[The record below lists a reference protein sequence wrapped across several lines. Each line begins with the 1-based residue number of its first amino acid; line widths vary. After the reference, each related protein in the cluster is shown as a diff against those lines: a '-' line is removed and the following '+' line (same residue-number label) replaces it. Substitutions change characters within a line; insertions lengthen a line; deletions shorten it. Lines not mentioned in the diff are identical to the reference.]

1 MKSVRRGYVDKDEEL
16 FAGAQ
21 RIKILSAANDAR
33 WLMNRGYSAE
43 SAITFSS
50 NHYLLTSRQ
59 RMAIFRSI
67 LNDEDK
73 ATRQKKEILKPGS
86 EVLVDGL
93 NIIITLETALSHSL
107 VLRGDDGVLRDV
119 AGLHGTYRII
129 DKTEKAV
136 ELILQTLSCLDV
148 RKATFILD
156 KPVSNSGSLKQ
167 LILELSK
174 NYNIDVD
181 AELNMNPDLLFVDK
195 ENVISSDGPVLQ
207 RSFSW
212 YNLNSMVIRRMIPDA
227 WIFDFKYEE

>member
-1 MKSVRRGYVDKDEEL
+1 MKSIRRGYVDKDEEL
-16 FAGAQ
+16 FGGSQ
-21 RIKILSAANDAR
+21 RAKILSAANDAR

-43 SAITFSS
+43 SAITFTS

-73 ATRQKKEILKPGS
+73 TTRLKKEILKPGT
-86 EVLVDGL
+86 EVLIDGL

-129 DKTEKAV
+129 DKTAKAIK
-136 ELILQTLSCLDV
+136 LILQTLSNLDV
-148 RKATFILD
+148 RNATFILD

-167 LILELSK
+167 LILEISRNFNLEVVVK
-174 NYNIDVD
+174 LD
-181 AELNMNPDLLFVDK
+181 MNPDLIFVDK
-195 ENVISSDGPVLQ
+195 ENVISSDGPVIL
-207 RSFSW
+207 RSSSW
-212 YNLNSMVIRRMIPDA
+212 FNLNSMIVRDMIPDT
-227 WIFDFKYEE
+227 WVFNFEL

>member
-1 MKSVRRGYVDKDEEL
+1 MKSIRRGYVDKDEEL
-16 FAGAQ
+16 FGGSQ
-21 RIKILSAANDAR
+21 RAKILSAANDAR

-43 SAITFSS
+43 SAITFTS

-73 ATRQKKEILKPGS
+73 TTRLKKEILKPGT
-86 EVLVDGL
+86 EVLIDGL

-129 DKTEKAV
+129 DKTAKAIK
-136 ELILQTLSCLDV
+136 LILQTLSNLDV
-148 RKATFILD
+148 RNATFILD

-167 LILELSK
+167 LILEISRNFNLE
-174 NYNIDVD
+174 VV
-181 AELNMNPDLLFVDK
+181 AELDMNPDQIFVDK
-195 ENVISSDGPVLQ
+195 ENVISSDGPVIL
-207 RSFSW
+207 RSSSW
-212 YNLNSMVIRRMIPDA
+212 FNLNSMIVRDMIPDT
-227 WIFDFKYEE
+227 WVFNFEL

>member
-1 MKSVRRGYVDKDEEL
+1 MMSIRRGYVDKDEEL
-16 FAGAQ
+16 FGGSQ
-21 RIKILSAANDAR
+21 RAKILSAANDAR

-43 SAITFSS
+43 SAITFTS

-73 ATRQKKEILKPGS
+73 TTRLKKEILKPGT
-86 EVLVDGL
+86 EVLIDGL

-129 DKTEKAV
+129 DKTAKAI
-136 ELILQTLSCLDV
+136 EQILQTLSNLDV
-148 RKATFILD
+148 RNATFILD

-167 LILELSK
+167 LILEISRNFNLE
-174 NYNIDVD
+174 VV
-181 AELNMNPDLLFVDK
+181 AELDMNPDQIFVDK
-195 ENVISSDGPVLQ
+195 ENVISSDGPVILK
-207 RSFSW
+207 SSSW
-212 YNLNSMVIRRMIPDA
+212 FNLNSMIVRDMIPDT
-227 WIFDFKYEE
+227 WVFNFEL

>member
-1 MKSVRRGYVDKDEEL
+1 MKSIRRGYVDKDEEL
-16 FAGAQ
+16 FGGSQ
-21 RIKILSAANDAR
+21 RAKILSAANDAR

-43 SAITFSS
+43 SAITFTS

-73 ATRQKKEILKPGS
+73 TTRLKKEILKPGT
-86 EVLVDGL
+86 EVLIDGL

-129 DKTEKAV
+129 DKTAKAI
-136 ELILQTLSCLDV
+136 EQILQTLSNLDV
-148 RKATFILD
+148 RNATFILD

-167 LILELSK
+167 LILEISRNFNLE
-174 NYNIDVD
+174 VV
-181 AELNMNPDLLFVDK
+181 AELDMNPDQIFVDK
-195 ENVISSDGPVLQ
+195 ENVISSDGPVIL
-207 RSFSW
+207 RSSSW
-212 YNLNSMVIRRMIPDA
+212 FNLNSMIVRDMIPDT
-227 WIFDFKYEE
+227 WVFNFEL

>member
-1 MKSVRRGYVDKDEEL
+1 MKSIRRGYVDKDEEL
-16 FAGAQ
+16 FGGSQ
-21 RIKILSAANDAR
+21 RAKILSAANDAR

-43 SAITFSS
+43 SAITFTS

-73 ATRQKKEILKPGS
+73 TTRLKKEILKPGT
-86 EVLVDGL
+86 EVLIDGL

-129 DKTEKAV
+129 DKTAKAIK
-136 ELILQTLSCLDV
+136 LILQTLSNLDV
-148 RKATFILD
+148 RNATFILD

-167 LILELSK
+167 LILEISR
-174 NYNIDVD
+174 NFNHEVVV
-181 AELNMNPDLLFVDK
+181 ELDMNPDQIFVDK
-195 ENVISSDGPVLQ
+195 ENVISSDGPVILK
-207 RSFSW
+207 SSSW
-212 YNLNSMVIRRMIPDA
+212 FNLNSMIVRDMIPDT
-227 WIFDFKYEE
+227 WVFNFEL

>member
-1 MKSVRRGYVDKDEEL
+1 MMSIRRGYVDKDEEL
-16 FAGAQ
+16 FSGAQ
-21 RIKILSAANDAR
+21 RAKILSASNDAR

-43 SAITFSS
+43 SAITFTS

-73 ATRQKKEILKPGS
+73 TTRLKKEILKPGT
-86 EVLVDGL
+86 EVLIDGL

-129 DKTEKAV
+129 DKTAKAI
-136 ELILQTLSCLDV
+136 EQILQTLSNLDV
-148 RKATFILD
+148 RNATFILD

-167 LILELSK
+167 LILEISRNFNLE
-174 NYNIDVD
+174 VV
-181 AELNMNPDLLFVDK
+181 AELDMNPDQIFVDK
-195 ENVISSDGPVLQ
+195 ENVISSDGPVIL
-207 RSFSW
+207 RSSSW
-212 YNLNSMVIRRMIPDA
+212 FNLNSMIVRDMIPDT
-227 WIFDFKYEE
+227 WVFNFEL

>member
-1 MKSVRRGYVDKDEEL
+1 MKSIRRGYVDKDEEL
-16 FAGAQ
+16 FGGSQ
-21 RIKILSAANDAR
+21 RAKILSAANDAR

-43 SAITFSS
+43 SAITFTS

-73 ATRQKKEILKPGS
+73 TTRLKKEILKPGT
-86 EVLVDGL
+86 EVLIDGL

-129 DKTEKAV
+129 DKTAKTI
-136 ELILQTLSCLDV
+136 ELILQTLSNLDV
-148 RKATFILD
+148 RYATFILD

-167 LILELSK
+167 LILEISRNFNLE
-174 NYNIDVD
+174 VV
-181 AELNMNPDLLFVDK
+181 AELDMNPDQIFVDK
-195 ENVISSDGPVLQ
+195 ENVISSDGPVILK
-207 RSFSW
+207 SSSW
-212 YNLNSMVIRRMIPDA
+212 FNLNSMIVRDMIPDT
-227 WIFDFKYEE
+227 WVFNFEL

>member
-1 MKSVRRGYVDKDEEL
+1 MMSIRRGYVDKDEEL
-16 FAGAQ
+16 FGGSQ
-21 RIKILSAANDAR
+21 RAKILSAANDAR

-43 SAITFSS
+43 SAITFTS

-73 ATRQKKEILKPGS
+73 TTRLKKEILKPGT
-86 EVLVDGL
+86 EVLIDGL

-129 DKTEKAV
+129 DKTAKAI
-136 ELILQTLSCLDV
+136 EQILQTLSNLDV
-148 RKATFILD
+148 RNATFILD

-167 LILELSK
+167 LILEISRNFNLE
-174 NYNIDVD
+174 VVV
-181 AELNMNPDLLFVDK
+181 ELDMNPDQIFVDK
-195 ENVISSDGPVLQ
+195 ENVISSDGPVILK
-207 RSFSW
+207 SSSW
-212 YNLNSMVIRRMIPDA
+212 FNLNSMIVRDMIPDT
-227 WIFDFKYEE
+227 WVFNFEL

>member
-1 MKSVRRGYVDKDEEL
+1 MKSIRRGYVDKDEEL
-16 FAGAQ
+16 FGGSQ
-21 RIKILSAANDAR
+21 RAKILSAANDAR

-43 SAITFSS
+43 SAITFTS

-73 ATRQKKEILKPGS
+73 TTRLKKEILKPGT
-86 EVLVDGL
+86 EVLIDGL

-129 DKTEKAV
+129 DKTAKAIK
-136 ELILQTLSCLDV
+136 LILQTLSNLDV
-148 RKATFILD
+148 RNATFILD

-167 LILELSK
+167 LILEISRNFNLE
-174 NYNIDVD
+174 VVV
-181 AELNMNPDLLFVDK
+181 ELDMNPDQIFVDK
-195 ENVISSDGPVLQ
+195 ENVISSDGPVILK
-207 RSFSW
+207 SSSW
-212 YNLNSMVIRRMIPDA
+212 FNLNSMIVRDMIPDT
-227 WIFDFKYEE
+227 WVFNFEL

>member
-1 MKSVRRGYVDKDEEL
+1 MKSIRRGYVDKDEEL
-16 FAGAQ
+16 FGGSQ
-21 RIKILSAANDAR
+21 RAKILSAANDAR

-43 SAITFSS
+43 SAITFTS

-73 ATRQKKEILKPGS
+73 TTRFKKEILKPGTD
-86 EVLVDGL
+86 VLIDGL

-129 DKTEKAV
+129 DKTAKAIK
-136 ELILQTLSCLDV
+136 LILQTLSNLDV
-148 RKATFILD
+148 RNATFILD

-167 LILELSK
+167 LILEISR
-174 NYNIDVD
+174 NINLEVVVKLD
-181 AELNMNPDLLFVDK
+181 MNPDLIFVDK
-195 ENVISSDGPVLQ
+195 ENVISSDGPVIL
-207 RSFSW
+207 RSSSW
-212 YNLNSMVIRRMIPDA
+212 FNLNSMIVRDMIPDT
-227 WIFDFKYEE
+227 WVFNFEL

>member
-1 MKSVRRGYVDKDEEL
+1 MKSIRRGYVDKDEEL
-16 FAGAQ
+16 FGGSQ
-21 RIKILSAANDAR
+21 RAKILSAANDAR

-43 SAITFSS
+43 SAITFTS

-73 ATRQKKEILKPGS
+73 TTRLKKEILKPGT
-86 EVLVDGL
+86 EVLIDGL

-129 DKTEKAV
+129 DKTVKAI
-136 ELILQTLSCLDV
+136 ELILLTLSNLDV
-148 RKATFILD
+148 RNATFILD

-167 LILELSK
+167 LILEISRNFNLE
-174 NYNIDVD
+174 VV
-181 AELNMNPDLLFVDK
+181 AELDMNPDQIFVDK
-195 ENVISSDGPVLQ
+195 ENVISSDGPVIL
-207 RSFSW
+207 RSSSW
-212 YNLNSMVIRRMIPDA
+212 FNLNSMIVRDMIPDT
-227 WIFDFKYEE
+227 WVFNFEL

>member
-1 MKSVRRGYVDKDEEL
+1 MKSIRRGYVDKDEEL
-16 FAGAQ
+16 FGGSQ
-21 RIKILSAANDAR
+21 RAKILSAANDAR

-43 SAITFSS
+43 SAITFTS

-73 ATRQKKEILKPGS
+73 TTRLKKEILKPGT
-86 EVLVDGL
+86 EVLIDGL

-129 DKTEKAV
+129 DKTAKAI
-136 ELILQTLSCLDV
+136 EQILQTLSNLDV
-148 RKATFILD
+148 RNATFILD

-167 LILELSK
+167 LILEISRNFNLK
-174 NYNIDVD
+174 VVV
-181 AELNMNPDLLFVDK
+181 ELDMNPDQIFVDK
-195 ENVISSDGPVLQ
+195 ENVISSDGPVIL
-207 RSFSW
+207 RSSSW
-212 YNLNSMVIRRMIPDA
+212 FNLNSMIVRDMIPYT
-227 WIFDFKYEE
+227 WVFNFEL

>member
-1 MKSVRRGYVDKDEEL
+1 MKNIRRGYVDKDEEL
-16 FAGAQ
+16 FGGSQ
-21 RIKILSAANDAR
+21 RAKILSAANDAR

-43 SAITFSS
+43 SAITFTS

-73 ATRQKKEILKPGS
+73 TTRLKKEILKPGT
-86 EVLVDGL
+86 EVLIDGL

-129 DKTEKAV
+129 DKTAKAI
-136 ELILQTLSCLDV
+136 ELILQTLSNLDV
-148 RKATFILD
+148 RNATFILD

-167 LILELSK
+167 LILEISRNFNLE
-174 NYNIDVD
+174 VV
-181 AELNMNPDLLFVDK
+181 AELDMNPDQIFVDK
-195 ENVISSDGPVLQ
+195 ENVISSDGPVILK
-207 RSFSW
+207 SSSW
-212 YNLNSMVIRRMIPDA
+212 FNLNSMIVRDMIPDT
-227 WIFDFKYEE
+227 WVFNFEL

>member
-1 MKSVRRGYVDKDEEL
+1 MMSIRRGYVDKDEEL
-16 FAGAQ
+16 FGGSQ
-21 RIKILSAANDAR
+21 RAKILSAANDAR

-43 SAITFSS
+43 SAITFTS

-73 ATRQKKEILKPGS
+73 TTRLKKEILKPGT
-86 EVLVDGL
+86 EVLIDGL

-129 DKTEKAV
+129 DKTEKAI
-136 ELILQTLSCLDV
+136 ELILQTLSNLDV
-148 RKATFILD
+148 RNATFILD

-167 LILELSK
+167 LILEISRNFNLK
-174 NYNIDVD
+174 VVV
-181 AELNMNPDLLFVDK
+181 ELDMNPDQIFVDK
-195 ENVISSDGPVLQ
+195 ENVISSDGPVIL
-207 RSFSW
+207 RSSSW
-212 YNLNSMVIRRMIPDA
+212 FNLNSMIVRDMIPDT
-227 WIFDFKYEE
+227 WVFNFEL

>member
-1 MKSVRRGYVDKDEEL
+1 MMSIRRGYVDKDEEL
-16 FAGAQ
+16 FGGSQ
-21 RIKILSAANDAR
+21 RAKILSAANDAR

-43 SAITFSS
+43 SAITFTS

-73 ATRQKKEILKPGS
+73 TTRLKKEILKPGT
-86 EVLVDGL
+86 EVLIDGL

-129 DKTEKAV
+129 DKTAKAI
-136 ELILQTLSCLDV
+136 EQILQTLSNLDV
-148 RKATFILD
+148 RNATFILD

-167 LILELSK
+167 LILEISRNFNLK
-174 NYNIDVD
+174 VVV
-181 AELNMNPDLLFVDK
+181 ELDMNPDQIFVDK
-195 ENVISSDGPVLQ
+195 ENVISSDGPVIL
-207 RSFSW
+207 RSSSW
-212 YNLNSMVIRRMIPDA
+212 FNLNSMIVRDMIPDT
-227 WIFDFKYEE
+227 WVFNFEL

>member
-1 MKSVRRGYVDKDEEL
+1 MMSIRRGYVDKDEEL
-16 FAGAQ
+16 FGGSQ
-21 RIKILSAANDAR
+21 RAKILSAANDAR

-43 SAITFSS
+43 SAITFTS

-73 ATRQKKEILKPGS
+73 TTRLKKEILKPGT
-86 EVLVDGL
+86 EVLIDGL

-129 DKTEKAV
+129 DKTEKAI
-136 ELILQTLSCLDV
+136 ELILQTLSNLDV
-148 RKATFILD
+148 RNATFILD

-167 LILELSK
+167 LILEISRNFNLE
-174 NYNIDVD
+174 VVV
-181 AELNMNPDLLFVDK
+181 ELDMNPDQIFVDK
-195 ENVISSDGPVLQ
+195 ENVISSDGPVILK
-207 RSFSW
+207 SSSW
-212 YNLNSMVIRRMIPDA
+212 FNLNSMIVRDMIPDT
-227 WIFDFKYEE
+227 WVFNFEL

>member
-1 MKSVRRGYVDKDEEL
+1 MMSIRRGYVDKDEEL
-16 FAGAQ
+16 FGGAQ
-21 RIKILSAANDAR
+21 RAKILSASNDAR

-43 SAITFSS
+43 SAITFTS

-73 ATRQKKEILKPGS
+73 TTRLKKEILKPGT
-86 EVLVDGL
+86 EVLIDGL

-129 DKTEKAV
+129 DKTVKAI
-136 ELILQTLSCLDV
+136 ELILQTLSNLDV
-148 RKATFILD
+148 RNATFILD

-167 LILELSK
+167 LILEISRNFNLE
-174 NYNIDVD
+174 VV
-181 AELNMNPDLLFVDK
+181 AELDMNPDQIFVDK
-195 ENVISSDGPVLQ
+195 ENVISSDGPVIL
-207 RSFSW
+207 RSSSW
-212 YNLNSMVIRRMIPDA
+212 FNLNSMIVRDMIPDT
-227 WIFDFKYEE
+227 WVFNFEL

>member
-1 MKSVRRGYVDKDEEL
+1 MKSIRRGYVDKDEEL
-16 FAGAQ
+16 FGGSQ
-21 RIKILSAANDAR
+21 RAKILSAANDAR

-43 SAITFSS
+43 SAITFTS

-73 ATRQKKEILKPGS
+73 TTRHKKDILKPGT
-86 EVLVDGL
+86 EVLIDGL

-129 DKTEKAV
+129 DKTAKTI
-136 ELILQTLSCLDV
+136 ELILQTLSNLDV
-148 RKATFILD
+148 RNATFILD

-167 LILELSK
+167 LILEISRNFNLE
-174 NYNIDVD
+174 VV
-181 AELNMNPDLLFVDK
+181 AELDMNPDQIFVDK
-195 ENVISSDGPVLQ
+195 ENVISSDGPVILK
-207 RSFSW
+207 SSSW
-212 YNLNSMVIRRMIPDA
+212 FNLNSMIVRDMIPDT
-227 WIFDFKYEE
+227 WVFNFEL

>member
-1 MKSVRRGYVDKDEEL
+1 MKSIRRGYVDKDEEL
-16 FAGAQ
+16 FGGSQ
-21 RIKILSAANDAR
+21 RAKILSAANDAR

-43 SAITFSS
+43 SAITFTS

-73 ATRQKKEILKPGS
+73 TTRLKKEILKPGT
-86 EVLVDGL
+86 EVLIDGL

-129 DKTEKAV
+129 DKTEKAI
-136 ELILQTLSCLDV
+136 ELILQTLSNLDV
-148 RKATFILD
+148 RNATFILD

-167 LILELSK
+167 LILEISRNFNLK
-174 NYNIDVD
+174 VVV
-181 AELNMNPDLLFVDK
+181 ELDMNPDQIFVDK
-195 ENVISSDGPVLQ
+195 ENVISSDGPVIL
-207 RSFSW
+207 RSSSW
-212 YNLNSMVIRRMIPDA
+212 FNLNSMIVRDMIPDT
-227 WIFDFKYEE
+227 WVFNFEL

>member
-16 FAGAQ
+16 FGDSQ
-21 RIKILSAANDAR
+21 KIKIHSAANDAR

-43 SAITFSS
+43 SAITFTS

-67 LNDEDK
+67 LSDDNKIARKE
-73 ATRQKKEILKPGS
+73 KEIQAPGS
-86 EVLVDGL
+86 EVLIDGL
-93 NIIITLETALSHSL
+93 NIIITLETALSNSL

-129 DKTEKAV
+129 DKTEKAI
-136 ELILQTLSCLDV
+136 ELILQTLSNLDV
-148 RKATFILD
+148 MRAYFILD

-167 LILELSK
+167 LILAISK
-174 NYNIDVD
+174 NFNIDVEV
-181 AELNMNPDLLFVDK
+181 ELDMNPDQLFVGK

-207 RSFSW
+207 RSSNWF
-212 YNLNSMVIRRMIPDA
+212 NLNSMIVRDMIPDT
-227 WIFDFKYEE
+227 WIFNFEL

>member
-1 MKSVRRGYVDKDEEL
+1 MMSIRRGYVDKDEEL
-16 FAGAQ
+16 FGGSQ
-21 RIKILSAANDAR
+21 RAKILSAANDAR

-43 SAITFSS
+43 SAITFTS

-73 ATRQKKEILKPGS
+73 TTRLKKEILKPGT
-86 EVLVDGL
+86 EVLIDGL

-129 DKTEKAV
+129 DKTVKAIK
-136 ELILQTLSCLDV
+136 LILQTLSNLDV
-148 RKATFILD
+148 RNATFILD

-167 LILELSK
+167 LILEISRNFNLE
-174 NYNIDVD
+174 VV
-181 AELNMNPDLLFVDK
+181 AELDMNPDQIFVDK
-195 ENVISSDGPVLQ
+195 ENVISSDGPVIL
-207 RSFSW
+207 RSSSW
-212 YNLNSMVIRRMIPDA
+212 FNLNSMIVRDMIPDT
-227 WIFDFKYEE
+227 WVFNFEL

>member
-1 MKSVRRGYVDKDEEL
+1 MKSIRRGYVDKDEEL
-16 FAGAQ
+16 FGGSQ
-21 RIKILSAANDAR
+21 RAKILSAANDAR

-43 SAITFSS
+43 SAITFTS

-73 ATRQKKEILKPGS
+73 TTRLKKEILKPGT
-86 EVLVDGL
+86 EVLIDGL

-129 DKTEKAV
+129 DKTAKAI
-136 ELILQTLSCLDV
+136 EQILQTLSNLDV
-148 RKATFILD
+148 RNATFILD

-167 LILELSK
+167 LILEISRNFNLK
-174 NYNIDVD
+174 VVV
-181 AELNMNPDLLFVDK
+181 ELDMNPDQIFVDK
-195 ENVISSDGPVLQ
+195 ENVISSDGPVIL
-207 RSFSW
+207 RSSSW
-212 YNLNSMVIRRMIPDA
+212 FNLNSMIVRDMIPDT
-227 WIFDFKYEE
+227 WVFNFEL

>member
-1 MKSVRRGYVDKDEEL
+1 MKSIRRGYVDKDEEL
-16 FAGAQ
+16 FGGSQ
-21 RIKILSAANDAR
+21 RAKILSAANDAR

-43 SAITFSS
+43 SAITFTS

-73 ATRQKKEILKPGS
+73 TTRLKKEILKPGT
-86 EVLVDGL
+86 EVLIDGL

-129 DKTEKAV
+129 DKTAKAIK
-136 ELILQTLSCLDV
+136 LILQTLSNLDV
-148 RKATFILD
+148 RNATFILD

-167 LILELSK
+167 LILEISRNFNLK
-174 NYNIDVD
+174 VVV
-181 AELNMNPDLLFVDK
+181 ELDMNPDQIFVDK
-195 ENVISSDGPVLQ
+195 ENVISSDGPVIL
-207 RSFSW
+207 RSSSW
-212 YNLNSMVIRRMIPDA
+212 FNLNSMIVRDMIPYT
-227 WIFDFKYEE
+227 WVFNFEL

>member
-1 MKSVRRGYVDKDEEL
+1 MKSIRRGYVDKDEEL
-16 FAGAQ
+16 FSGAQ
-21 RIKILSAANDAR
+21 RAKILSASNDAR

-43 SAITFSS
+43 SAITFTS

-73 ATRQKKEILKPGS
+73 TTRLKKEILKPGT
-86 EVLVDGL
+86 EVLIDGL

-129 DKTEKAV
+129 DKTVKAI
-136 ELILQTLSCLDV
+136 ELILLTLSNLDV
-148 RKATFILD
+148 RNATFILD

-167 LILELSK
+167 LILEISRNFNLE
-174 NYNIDVD
+174 VV
-181 AELNMNPDLLFVDK
+181 AELDMNPDQIFVDK
-195 ENVISSDGPVLQ
+195 ENVISSDGPVIL
-207 RSFSW
+207 RSSSW
-212 YNLNSMVIRRMIPDA
+212 FNLNSMIVRDMIPDT
-227 WIFDFKYEE
+227 WVFNFEL

>member
-1 MKSVRRGYVDKDEEL
+1 MKSIRRGYVDKDEEL
-16 FAGAQ
+16 FGGSQ
-21 RIKILSAANDAR
+21 RAKILSAANDAR

-43 SAITFSS
+43 SAITFTS

-73 ATRQKKEILKPGS
+73 TTRFKKEILKPGTD
-86 EVLVDGL
+86 VLIDGL

-129 DKTEKAV
+129 DKTVKAIK
-136 ELILQTLSCLDV
+136 LILQKLSNLDV
-148 RKATFILD
+148 RNATFILD

-167 LILELSK
+167 LILEISRNFNLE
-174 NYNIDVD
+174 VVV
-181 AELNMNPDLLFVDK
+181 ELDMNPDLIFVDK
-195 ENVISSDGPVLQ
+195 ENVISSDGPVIL
-207 RSFSW
+207 RSSSW
-212 YNLNSMVIRRMIPDA
+212 FNLNSMIVRDMIPDT
-227 WIFDFKYEE
+227 WVFNFEL

>member
-1 MKSVRRGYVDKDEEL
+1 MSIRRGYVDKDEEL
-16 FAGAQ
+16 FSGAQ
-21 RIKILSAANDAR
+21 RAKILSASNDAR

-43 SAITFSS
+43 SAITFTS

-73 ATRQKKEILKPGS
+73 TTRLKKEILKPGT
-86 EVLVDGL
+86 EVLIDGL

-129 DKTEKAV
+129 DKTAKAI
-136 ELILQTLSCLDV
+136 EQILQTLSNLDV
-148 RKATFILD
+148 RNATFILD

-167 LILELSK
+167 LILEISRNFNLE
-174 NYNIDVD
+174 VV
-181 AELNMNPDLLFVDK
+181 AELDMNPDQIFVDK
-195 ENVISSDGPVLQ
+195 ENVISSDGPVIL
-207 RSFSW
+207 RSSSW
-212 YNLNSMVIRRMIPDA
+212 FNLNSMIVRDMIPDT
-227 WIFDFKYEE
+227 WVFNFEL

>member
-1 MKSVRRGYVDKDEEL
+1 MKSIRRGYVDKDEEL
-16 FAGAQ
+16 FGGSQ
-21 RIKILSAANDAR
+21 RAKILSAANDAR

-43 SAITFSS
+43 SAITFTS

-73 ATRQKKEILKPGS
+73 TTRLKKEILKPGT
-86 EVLVDGL
+86 EVLIDGL

-129 DKTEKAV
+129 DKTAKAI
-136 ELILQTLSCLDV
+136 EQILLTLSNLDV
-148 RKATFILD
+148 RNATFILD

-167 LILELSK
+167 LILEISRNFNLK
-174 NYNIDVD
+174 VVV
-181 AELNMNPDLLFVDK
+181 ELDMNPDQIFVDK
-195 ENVISSDGPVLQ
+195 ENVISSDGPVIL
-207 RSFSW
+207 RSSSW
-212 YNLNSMVIRRMIPDA
+212 FNLNSMIVRDMIPYT
-227 WIFDFKYEE
+227 WVFNFEL

>member
-1 MKSVRRGYVDKDEEL
+1 MKSIRRGYVDKDEEL
-16 FAGAQ
+16 FGGSQ
-21 RIKILSAANDAR
+21 RAKILSAANDAR

-43 SAITFSS
+43 SAITFTS

-73 ATRQKKEILKPGS
+73 TTRLKKEILKPGT
-86 EVLVDGL
+86 EVLIDGL

-129 DKTEKAV
+129 DKTAKAI
-136 ELILQTLSCLDV
+136 EQILQTLSNLDV
-148 RKATFILD
+148 RNATFILD

-167 LILELSK
+167 LILEISRNFNLE
-174 NYNIDVD
+174 VV
-181 AELNMNPDLLFVDK
+181 AELDMNPDQIFVDK
-195 ENVISSDGPVLQ
+195 ENVISSDGPVIL
-207 RSFSW
+207 RSSSW
-212 YNLNSMVIRRMIPDA
+212 FNLNSMIVRDMIPYT
-227 WIFDFKYEE
+227 WVFNFEL

>member
-1 MKSVRRGYVDKDEEL
+1 MKSIRRGYVDKDEEL
-16 FAGAQ
+16 FGGSQ
-21 RIKILSAANDAR
+21 RAKILSAANDAR

-43 SAITFSS
+43 SAITFTS

-73 ATRQKKEILKPGS
+73 TTRFKKEILKPGTD
-86 EVLVDGL
+86 VLIDGL

-129 DKTEKAV
+129 DKTAKAIK
-136 ELILQTLSCLDV
+136 LILQTLSNLDV
-148 RKATFILD
+148 RNATFILD

-167 LILELSK
+167 LILEISRNFNLE
-174 NYNIDVD
+174 VVV
-181 AELNMNPDLLFVDK
+181 ELDMNPDQIFVDK
-195 ENVISSDGPVLQ
+195 ENVISSDGPVIL
-207 RSFSW
+207 RSSSW
-212 YNLNSMVIRRMIPDA
+212 FNLNSMIVRDMIPDT
-227 WIFDFKYEE
+227 WVFNFEL

>member
-1 MKSVRRGYVDKDEEL
+1 MKSIRRGYVDKDEEL
-16 FAGAQ
+16 FGGSQ
-21 RIKILSAANDAR
+21 RAKILSAANDAR

-43 SAITFSS
+43 SAITFTS

-73 ATRQKKEILKPGS
+73 TTRLKKEILKPGT
-86 EVLVDGL
+86 EVLIDGL

-129 DKTEKAV
+129 DKTVKAIK
-136 ELILQTLSCLDV
+136 LILQTLSNLDV
-148 RKATFILD
+148 RNATFILD

-167 LILELSK
+167 LILEISRNFNLE
-174 NYNIDVD
+174 VVV
-181 AELNMNPDLLFVDK
+181 ELDMNPDQIFVDK
-195 ENVISSDGPVLQ
+195 ENVISSDGPVIL
-207 RSFSW
+207 RSSSW
-212 YNLNSMVIRRMIPDA
+212 FNLNSMIVRDMIPDT
-227 WIFDFKYEE
+227 WVFNFEL

>member
-1 MKSVRRGYVDKDEEL
+1 MKSIRRGYVDKDEEL
-16 FAGAQ
+16 FGGSQ
-21 RIKILSAANDAR
+21 RAKILSAANDAR

-43 SAITFSS
+43 SAITFTS

-73 ATRQKKEILKPGS
+73 TTRLKKEILKPGT
-86 EVLVDGL
+86 EVLIDGL

-129 DKTEKAV
+129 DKTAKAIK
-136 ELILQTLSCLDV
+136 LILQTLSNLDV
-148 RKATFILD
+148 RNATFILD

-167 LILELSK
+167 LILEISRNFNLE
-174 NYNIDVD
+174 VVV
-181 AELNMNPDLLFVDK
+181 ELDMNPDQIFVDK
-195 ENVISSDGPVLQ
+195 ENVISSDGPVIL
-207 RSFSW
+207 RSSSW
-212 YNLNSMVIRRMIPDA
+212 FNLNSMIVRDMIPDT
-227 WIFDFKYEE
+227 WVFNFEL

>member
-1 MKSVRRGYVDKDEEL
+1 MKSIRRGYVDKDEEL
-16 FAGAQ
+16 FGGSQ
-21 RIKILSAANDAR
+21 RAKILSAANDAR

-43 SAITFSS
+43 SAITFTS

-73 ATRQKKEILKPGS
+73 TTRLKKEILKPGT
-86 EVLVDGL
+86 EVLIDGL

-129 DKTEKAV
+129 DKTEKAI
-136 ELILQTLSCLDV
+136 ELILQTLSNLDV
-148 RKATFILD
+148 RNATFILD

-167 LILELSK
+167 LILEISRNFNLE
-174 NYNIDVD
+174 VVV
-181 AELNMNPDLLFVDK
+181 ELDMNPDQIFVDK
-195 ENVISSDGPVLQ
+195 ENVISSDGPVIL
-207 RSFSW
+207 RSSSW
-212 YNLNSMVIRRMIPDA
+212 FNLNSMIVRDMIPYT
-227 WIFDFKYEE
+227 WVFNFEL

>member
-1 MKSVRRGYVDKDEEL
+1 MKSIRRGYVDKDEEL
-16 FAGAQ
+16 FGGSQ
-21 RIKILSAANDAR
+21 RTKILSAANDAR

-43 SAITFSS
+43 SAITFTS

-73 ATRQKKEILKPGS
+73 TTRFKKEILKPGTD
-86 EVLVDGL
+86 VLIDGL

-129 DKTEKAV
+129 DKTAKAIK
-136 ELILQTLSCLDV
+136 LILQTLSNLDV
-148 RKATFILD
+148 RNATFILD

-167 LILELSK
+167 LILEISRNFNLE
-174 NYNIDVD
+174 VVV
-181 AELNMNPDLLFVDK
+181 ELDMNPDQIFVDK
-195 ENVISSDGPVLQ
+195 ENVISSDGPVIL
-207 RSFSW
+207 RSSSW
-212 YNLNSMVIRRMIPDA
+212 FNLNSMIVRDMIPDT
-227 WIFDFKYEE
+227 WVFNFEL